1 VSGTESVSTVY
12 SYPAPSA
19 LRRTSGSGA
28 GGGELALAT
37 SGGVTEAGPV
47 LHPYFYAGFLA
58 DPGPAALGMLAVAAV
73 AAARYHEATR
83 RALGT
88 GTGLG
93 LGLGYLDPVVTS
105 NVDTLRFESFSG
117 CRGVHAR
124 LDLPPGAL
132 DGAPVANGTT
142 NVDFNP
148 PMRAALAAAAATGS
162 PILLKVG
169 DDEVTAVT
177 ETASVTER
185 KVALPARWV
194 KGFGEVQAL
203 AQAMRQ
209 VAELT
214 GPEAGRF
221 LSSLPRGARR
231 PLWAHQAGRTLA
243 LGVTPRPGAACLAAA
258 ERLVELRPLLRFAT
272 RLRVYAPSVSTGGLP
287 TPSAWE
293 LSFGAARLTLTLSPE
308 KHRGFSG
315 EGALLGGLA
324 AEADADADLLAAL
337 LPWDARIDPARLAR
351 ITGLSTERTGLSLAR
366 LAASGSVGYDLAEQS
381 FFHRELPF
389 TLADNDHPRLRDAR
403 ALLAAGLVT
412 LTPAG
417 ALVASEIRGA
427 EAGGGAETGGETAG
441 DAPAVGHRVT
451 FGSPRDLCTCPWWG
465 KHQGTRGPCKHVLA
479 ARIAA
484 RERAAL

>member
-1 VSGTESVSTVY
+1 VY
-12 SYPAPSA
+12 SYAVPSA
-19 LRRTSGSGA
+19 LRRA
-28 GGGELALAT
+28 DGGGELTLAT

-47 LHPYFYAGFLA
+47 LHPYFYSGFLA
-58 DPGPAALGMLAVAAV
+58 EPGPATLGMLAVAAI
-73 AAARYHEATR
+73 ARARYFDASR
-83 RALGT
+83 PASI
-88 GTGLG
+88 
-93 LGLGYLDPVVTS
+93 DPVVTS
-105 NVDTLRFESFSG
+105 NIDTLRFESFSG
-117 CRGVHAR
+117 CCGVHAR
-124 LDLPPGAL
+124 LDLPPDAL
-132 DGAPVANGTT
+132 DGQPAANGTT

-148 PMRAALAAAAATGS
+148 PMRAALGAAAATGS

-203 AQAMRQ
+203 AQAMRP

-214 GPEAGRF
+214 GPEASRF

-231 PLWAHQAGRTLA
+231 PLWAYQAGRTLA
-243 LGVTPRPGAACLAAA
+243 LGVTPRQGAACLAAP

-272 RLRVYAPSVSTGGLP
+272 RLRVYAPPAGTASLP
-287 TPSAWE
+287 APSAWE
-293 LSFGAARLTLTLSPE
+293 LTFGAARLALTLSPE

-315 EGALLGGLA
+315 EGTLLGGLA
-324 AEADADADLLAAL
+324 AADAGADADLLAAL
-337 LPWDARIDPARLAR
+337 LPWDARLDPARLSA
-351 ITGLSTERTGLSLAR
+351 ITGLSPERAGVSLFR

-389 TLADNDHPRLRDAR
+389 TFAEKDHPRLRDAR
-403 ALLAAGLVT
+403 TLVAEGKIT

-417 ALVASEIRGA
+417 AMV
-427 EAGGGAETGGETAG
+427 GGRATCDGE
-441 DAPAVGHRVT
+441 DAPAADHRVT
-451 FGSPRDLCTCPWWG
+451 FASPRDFCTCPWWG

-479 ARIAA
+479 ARMAA
-484 RERAAL
+484 RAQGVT